1 MSDEIN
7 QTNVEEETRDA
18 FVIASMVN
26 NLKFSGFTVLSLI
39 NGHSKRQTSNYPTIL
54 FSPAIF
60 WSNSHKKVS

>member
-7 QTNVEEETRDA
+7 QTNLEEETRDA

-39 NGHSKRQTSNYPTIL
+39 NGHSKRRTSN
-54 FSPAIF
+54 
-60 WSNSHKKVS
+60 